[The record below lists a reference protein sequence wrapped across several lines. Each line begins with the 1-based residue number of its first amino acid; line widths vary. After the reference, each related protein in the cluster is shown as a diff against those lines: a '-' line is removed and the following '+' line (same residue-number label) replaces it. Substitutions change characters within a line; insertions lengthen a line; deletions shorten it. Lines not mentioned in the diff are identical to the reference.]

1 MEKEVRT
8 GTTTIGLLGKDCVV
22 LASERRAVMGNM
34 IANKEVDKIFKIQD
48 HIGLTT
54 AGSVA
59 DAQTLVRMMQV
70 ETNLYQIERERQI
83 QLNAAATL
91 LANILQQNKWYPFWV
106 QLLLGGYDTKPRL
119 YSIDALGSVLEE
131 KVVSTGSG
139 SPFAYGVLENKYKE
153 GAGLDENVKL
163 AVEALQSAMERDAMS
178 GNGVQVV
185 KITKSGYE
193 RIDGSKYLKR

>member
-1 MEKEVRT
+1 MEKEVRK
-8 GTTTIGLLGKDCVV
+8 GTTTIGMLGKDCVV
-22 LASERRAVMGNM
+22 LASERRAVMGTM

-59 DAQTLVRMMQV
+59 DAQTLVRMLQV

-83 QLNAAATL
+83 TLNAAATL
-91 LANILQQNKWYPFWV
+91 LANILQQNKYYPYWV
-106 QLLLGGYDTKPRL
+106 QLLLGGYDSKPRL

-153 GAGLDENVKL
+153 GASLDENVKL

-193 RIDGSKYLKR
+193 KIDGSKYLKK